1 MPFDPY
7 QHWLQIP
14 PERHPPSSHALL
26 GLPEGESDPAR
37 IHQSASERYEH
48 VRKYI
53 LGPYREQAQRILT
66 ELSRAVAELTSV
78 GTVPVFAQRKRDCPL
93 PADNQGTVPVFAH
106 RERDRP
112 LPDNRDRSVAN
123 SEEPIA
129 RLSAQTVDQA
139 PSAAAW
145 PSSFRDWLR
154 ADGEPTDVYHLLGR
168 LRLDPDREGL
178 IADVL
183 AARDDLVPY
192 RNHHHAPLARRAAR
206 LERLLRY
213 AEEILADAD
222 RLQSYGEVLQQRL
235 REAYSEAEA
244 RDEQPWTAEQLVRWL
259 EREQWVHP
267 YALAATARNLS
278 ANGSLDWAA
287 WKTGSF
293 QDLAGT

>member
-66 ELSRAVAELTSV
+66 ELSRAVAELTSPQAEGPDNL

-93 PADNQGTVPVFAH
+93 PDVPKC
-106 RERDRP
+106 
-112 LPDNRDRSVAN
+112 
-123 SEEPIA
+123 EEPIA
-129 RLSAQTVDQA
+129 RLSAQTIDQA

-168 LRLDPDREGL
+168 LRFDPDREGL
-178 IADVL
+178 VADVL
-183 AARDDLVPY
+183 AARDALVPY
-192 RNHHHAPLARRAAR
+192 QNHHHAPLARRAER

-213 AEEILADAD
+213 AQEILADAD

-287 WKTGSF
+287 WKTGSSR
-293 QDLAGT
+293 DLAGT